1 MPAPEQFFCS
11 RLAQSSPRDAETSLR
26 RENLSGFISVEKP
39 NDRTNHK
46 KGRCVNNSRLKSKAL
61 LSQPKPLDNIRAC
74 LHQPLGYQLIAQTLQ
89 ILTCIDVTVRTVT
102 TVLANKSVLLP
113 ATNGTAM

>member
-1 MPAPEQFFCS
+1 MKYALSIREENGQFFADCREIPALS
-11 RLAQSSPRDAETSLR
+11 RYSFS
-26 RENLSGFISVEKP
+26 SVEE
-39 NDRTNHK
+39 
-46 KGRCVNNSRLKSKAL
+46 VNNSRLKSKAL